1 MLFTSNFMN
10 VDIGVSVSISQGGG
24 KQRPHSYDKSDGPGE
39 KTCVVPTSQEAQNKP
54 EQASTTP
61 QVQELKLNLPQ
72 ILGKKKKKKSPE
84 MQGRRVKG

>member
-1 MLFTSNFMN
+1 MN
-10 VDIGVSVSISQGGG
+10 EDIGVSVSISQGGG
-24 KQRPHSYDKSDGPGE
+24 KQRPHSYDKSGGPGE

-72 ILGKKKKKKSPE
+72 ILGKKKKSPE
-84 MQGRRVKG
+84 MQGTRVKG